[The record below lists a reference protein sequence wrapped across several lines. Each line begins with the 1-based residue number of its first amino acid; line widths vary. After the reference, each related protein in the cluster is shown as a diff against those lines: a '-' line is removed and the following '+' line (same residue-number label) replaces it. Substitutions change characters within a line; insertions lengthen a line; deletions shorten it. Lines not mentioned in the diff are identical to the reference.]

1 MRFAI
6 GLRHGM
12 IESASRFW
20 QIPPVAFEGAHKSF
34 QFRTYRIS
42 TFRGIS
48 KTKVRQLKKQDG
60 VVLMWPVP
68 WRKRASCG

>member
-20 QIPPVAFEGAHKSF
+20 QITPVAFEGAHKSF

-42 TFRGIS
+42 TFRSFVSLRDIKDKGPS
-48 KTKVRQLKKQDG
+48 VKEAGR
-60 VVLMWPVP
+60 
-68 WRKRASCG
+68 SCFDEAGALA

>member
-20 QIPPVAFEGAHKSF
+20 QITPVAFEGAHKSF

-42 TFRGIS
+42 TFRSFVSLRDI
-48 KTKVRQLKKQDG
+48 KDKVKEAGR
-60 VVLMWPVP
+60 
-68 WRKRASCG
+68 SCFDEAGALA